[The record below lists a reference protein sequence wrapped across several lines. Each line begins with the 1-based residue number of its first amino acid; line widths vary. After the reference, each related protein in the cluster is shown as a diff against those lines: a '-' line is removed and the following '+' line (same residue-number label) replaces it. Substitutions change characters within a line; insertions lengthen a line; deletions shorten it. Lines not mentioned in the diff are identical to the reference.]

1 MRAYHRRVVDL
12 ARGTGGMSGY
22 ASRRPAGVR
31 ALVLVTVATAV
42 GLGVAVWLST
52 PWTPLDAP
60 PDLTVS
66 ADAAVDF
73 TPAQIARAD
82 DFRAA
87 VRPPAYLSLVLGLA
101 VTVAVGF
108 APWGARLVRLLPSPR
123 WSPVLVPGFVG
134 GVLVLL
140 AVRLITLPLSAWQES
155 VRREYGLST
164 RDWGDWALDLARGFG
179 VQAGLTLLGVL
190 AIVMLAA
197 RWPARWRGEWW
208 MAAAPGAAGLVV
220 VTSLA
225 YPWVVEPAFNR
236 FEPLAESPLR
246 TSLLE
251 LAEKEGVAVGDV
263 LVSDASRRTSTLN
276 AYVSGFGPTKR
287 LVLYDTLLEQA
298 PDDEVEI
305 VVAHE
310 LAHARESDVL
320 TGTLLGAG
328 GAALVV
334 LLTALAGSWRPL
346 TSSAGLVPTS
356 GTRRRWAPSGA
367 SLGQAPAVPFV
378 LATVT
383 VLGLVGGP
391 GEMTVSRHIEARA
404 DVVALELTG
413 DADTFVRMQRSLA
426 VAALSDLDPPRALH
440 WWFAS
445 HPSAPERIAL
455 ARTWAT
461 ETGASVPPPLVAR
474 PG

>member
-12 ARGTGGMSGY
+12 ARGTDDLSRD
-22 ASRRPAGVR
+22 ATRRPAGVR
-31 ALVLVTVATAV
+31 TLVLVTVATAV

-52 PWTPLDAP
+52 PWTPLDAA
-60 PDLTVS
+60 PDLTVR
-66 ADAAVDF
+66 ADAAADF
-73 TPAQIARAD
+73 TPAQIAQAD

-87 VRPPAYLSLVLGLA
+87 VRLPAYVSLLLGLA
-101 VTVAVGF
+101 ITVAVGF
-108 APWGARLVRLLPSPR
+108 SPRGARLVRRLPSPR
-123 WSPVLVPGFVG
+123 WAPVLVPAVVG
-134 GVLVLL
+134 GVVVLL
-140 AVRLITLPLSAWQES
+140 ALRVATLPFSAWQES
-155 VRREYGLST
+155 VRRQYGLST

-197 RWPARWRGEWW
+197 RWPARWRGDWW
-208 MAAAPGAAGLVV
+208 MVAAPGAAGLVV

-246 TSLLE
+246 ASLLE

-263 LVSDASRRTSTLN
+263 LVADASRRTTTLN

-346 TSSAGLVPTS
+346 TSTSALVPTS
-356 GTRRRWAPSGA
+356 RTRRRWAPSGA
-367 SLGQAPAVPFV
+367 SLGQASAVPFV

-383 VLGLVGGP
+383 VLGFVGGP
-391 GEMTVSRHIEARA
+391 GEMTVSKHIEARA

-413 DADTFVRMQRSLA
+413 DADTFTRMQRSLA
-426 VAALSDLDPPRALH
+426 VAALSDLEPPRILH

-461 ETGASVPPPLVAR
+461 VTGTPVPPPLTA
-474 PG
+474 PPE